1 MNEKWARVRE
11 KMLGFWNQ
19 YSKAQKWV
27 LASTAALLLFAIILL
42 TYLFTRTEYEVAFS
56 NLDSADAAS
65 IMEYLDGSGIGY
77 KLGDAGTSIS
87 VPSAVAS
94 KVKVEIGSEGLV
106 QSGSVGSFAKM
117 SESSSALGMTEDE
130 FKVKYLNA
138 LNGEVQ
144 QLLMSKQGVARVK
157 AIVTLPEES
166 VFLNDSDKDK
176 AYAAVVMTFKPGFRP
191 KQEEIDSYY
200 NLVKSAVPNLDV
212 KDITI
217 TSSTG
222 DLQPS
227 DAIGGGGGSSLG
239 GVYQNQFEIQSQFEN
254 TLKRNITN
262 FLNPIVGMDNMV
274 VSVVSTLNFD
284 KKSSTEQ
291 IVKPLDNND
300 NKGIV
305 ISEQNQSETSEGSGA
320 QSGGVAGVGET
331 DVSNYPASGSS
342 GSSSS
347 EKVSSTVNYEV
358 NRITNNIDYG
368 PYKVKDISINVG
380 LDSANM
386 TPERLTEIQGVLVR
400 SARVLLADSGLD
412 LTDEALAQ
420 RVSVLSQSFSIDDG
434 SGGGTTPSSF
444 WLAGAG
450 LLALALLGGG
460 GYLVYRRRKAA
471 REAAEL
477 EAMPKAEMPTIDL
490 DNVTNESQVRKQLE
504 SLAKRKPEE
513 FVNLLRTWLVDE

>member
-1 MNEKWARVRE
+1 MNEKWARVQE
-11 KMLGFWNQ
+11 KLLGFWNQ
-19 YSKAQKWV
+19 YSKTQKWV

-65 IMEYLDGSGIGY
+65 IMEELDKGGISY

-87 VPSAVAS
+87 VPSASAS
-94 KVKVEIGSEGLV
+94 RVKVDIGSKGLV

-144 QLLMSKQGVARVK
+144 QLLMSKQGISRVK
-157 AIVTLPEES
+157 ALVTLPEES
-166 VFLNDSDKDK
+166 VFLNDSDKEK
-176 AYAAVVMTFKPGFRP
+176 ANAAVVITFKPGFRP
-191 KQEEIDSYY
+191 KQEEVDSYY
-200 NLVKSAVPNLDV
+200 NLVKSAVPNLSV

-227 DAIGGGGGSSLG
+227 DALGGEGGTSLG
-239 GVYQNQFEIQSQFEN
+239 GTYQNQFEIQSQFEN
-254 TLKRNITN
+254 TIKRNITN
-262 FLNPIVGMDNMV
+262 FLNKIVGPDNMV

-284 KKSSTEQ
+284 KKQSTEQ
-291 IVKPLDNND
+291 LVQPLPNND

-305 ISEQNQSETSEGSGA
+305 IGEQNQSETYQGA
-320 QSGGVAGVGET
+320 DGKSGGVAGVGET

-347 EKVSSTVNYEV
+347 EKVSSTINYEV

-380 LDSANM
+380 VDSTNM
-386 TPERLTEIQGVLVR
+386 TPERLTEIQNVLR
-400 SARVLLADSGLD
+400 SSARTLLADSGLE

-420 RVSVLSQSFSIDDG
+420 RVTVLSQPFSQLDG

-460 GYLVYRRRKAA
+460 GYLIYRRRKAA
-471 REAAEL
+471 REAEEL
-477 EAMPKAEMPTIDL
+477 AALPKVEMPTIDL
-490 DNVTNESQVRKQLE
+490 DGVANESQVRKQLE
-504 SLAKRKPEE
+504 SLAKRKPDE